1 MVKSIF
7 KVLTLL
13 ITFSFY
19 AQSNTENYVIDFL
32 TTKEGLSHNYVSNIV
47 SDDLNMKWI
56 GTENGITK
64 FNGYNY
70 DYIKPN
76 EKYKELLNENIEIL
90 FLDKNANLWIGTK
103 SGGLSFLDIK
113 KNRIINYNY
122 LIDIANEG
130 DLRITAISED
140 LKGNIWVGTW
150 KNGVYVLDAKENKLV
165 KHFDYQNQIYA
176 IKRDFKDN
184 MWFSSGKTFFQYNIK
199 EEKIK
204 SFSFLYSPTDLLSDQ
219 SRNKIWITTS
229 GNDPYIYSFDY
240 ETNKIVKKTANIK
253 SGFAKKMSIDK
264 YNRIWIGTWRE
275 GIYRSNTDVTEF
287 KKIALVSETSNKLSG
302 NYNTILN
309 IHHDKNNVTWLS
321 TAGGGIVKI
330 LEGNGF
336 ENIND
341 NLKNKELKQFLNCTS
356 IYKNEKQIFLGTLL
370 KGVYFGDDFSNLNQI
385 KEIGNVKINTIYHY
399 KSKLYIGSAQGFAIF
414 NLTTQRIELLQNN
427 IKKVTSFLIDNDKIF
442 IGTQQTGLAITAL
455 KDLDNLNKYKFYNEK
470 KSSYGKFESNRITSI
485 VKDKK
490 NLIWVGT
497 YNGLNLYDSL
507 KKQFIHQ
514 SKLLDKKLPSSIINS
529 IATKDN
535 KIWLATPN
543 GLEILKYNGNKL
555 TVERELTV
563 NDGLNSDFIC
573 ALTFDNKSNLW
584 FSTHTEIVKYNYIKK
599 EILSYGDINGIKS
612 TSFNNNSFFNYKN
625 EHIFFGGIDNVTHF
639 NPNQIKNYKNIPEI
653 IFTNLRV
660 NNQIIQ
666 YQPNSSILNK
676 NFNYADKIKLSYE
689 EGFFSTSFVVNDF
702 LGNLNVKYQY
712 QLKGN
717 QNQWI
722 DVLNRNEINFA
733 GLSPG
738 KYVLKVK
745 ASRDNQNWSDPKS
758 LHIILTGSP
767 WKSPFAIFTY
777 LLIVTLIIFY
787 LVKLNN
793 ARIRLQNNLEIAKID
808 KEKEIELT
816 ETKLNF
822 FTNISHEF
830 RTPLTLIISPL
841 KELLE
846 NKNLSQKTIKSLT
859 YIDRNTS
866 RLLDLINQLLDFR
879 KADHG
884 LLKLDVSNGN
894 FVRFS
899 NEIFLYFK
907 EAAKSKNIKYSFKAK
922 KDIIYFPFDRNKMEI
937 VLSNVISNALKHTS
951 SGDKIK
957 LKIDADD
964 EFCIITLK
972 DSGLGIKAENL
983 NKIFD
988 RFYQIKSSNTVK
1000 MVGSGIGLAFSK
1012 KIIELHNGS
1021 ISVASKVN
1029 EGTEFTIKLA
1039 MNPELY
1045 KGLINENFLTSD
1057 NIKGYA
1063 EINNEVIQQT
1073 ASLKIDNKQNTVLVI
1088 DDNEEIR
1095 NYLKDILSEN
1105 YRILEAENGNDGFKK
1120 ASTEIPDLIISDVMM
1135 PEKDGITMCKEL
1147 KSQISTSH
1155 IPVILLTART
1165 STVFEIEG
1173 LKTGANDYVTK
1184 PFDTKVIK
1192 ARIESQLDNREK
1204 LRTHLLNKVRFEP
1217 SSSKIEESQDI
1228 ENTFISKAI
1237 LLVENNLDNS
1247 NFGIETMVDELNM
1260 SRSSLFR
1267 KIKSLTGLSLSAF
1280 IRSIRLKKAAF
1291 LILSSELNLSQIAF
1305 EVGFNDYKYFKTS
1318 FKKQFNCLPSK
1329 YKEKINNNNS

>member
-7 KVLTLL
+7 SVLTLL

-70 DYIKPN
+70 EYIKPN
-76 EKYKELLNENIEIL
+76 EKYKELLNENIEVL

-113 KNRIINYNY
+113 KNQIKNYNY
-122 LIDIANEG
+122 LIDIVKEG
-130 DLRITAISED
+130 NLRITAISED

-150 KNGVYVLDAKENKLV
+150 KNGVYVLDPKENKLV
-165 KHFDYQNQIYA
+165 KHFDYQNQIYT

-184 MWFSSGKTFFQYNIK
+184 MWFSSGKMFFQYNIK
-199 EEKIK
+199 NEKIK
-204 SFSFLYSPTDLLSDQ
+204 GFPFVYLPTDLLSDQ

-240 ETNKIVKKTANIK
+240 ETNKIVKKIANIK

-275 GIYRSNTDVTEF
+275 GIYRSNTDITEF
-287 KKIALVSETSNKLSG
+287 KKVALVSKTSSKLKG

-321 TAGGGIVKI
+321 TGGGGIVKI

-341 NLKNKELKQFLNCTS
+341 KLKNKELKQFLNCTS
-356 IYKNEKQIFLGTLL
+356 IYKNEKQVFLGTLL
-370 KGVYFGDDFSNLNQI
+370 KGVYFGNDFSNLNQI

-414 NLTTQRIELLQNN
+414 NLTTQKIELVQNN
-427 IKKVTSFLIDNDKIF
+427 IKKVTSFLIDNDQIF
-442 IGTQQTGLAITAL
+442 IGTQQTGLVISVL
-455 KDLDNLNKYKFYNEK
+455 KDLNKPEKYRFYNERK
-470 KSSYGKFESNRITSI
+470 TSFGELESNRVTSI

-490 NLIWVGT
+490 NHIWVGT

-507 KKQFIHQ
+507 KKQFVHQ
-514 SKLLDKKLPSSIINS
+514 SKLLNKKLPSSIINS

-543 GLEILKYNGNKL
+543 GLEILKYDGNKL
-555 TVERELTV
+555 SVERELTV
-563 NDGLNSDFIC
+563 NNGLNSDFIC

-584 FSTHTEIVKYNYIKK
+584 FSTHTEIVKYNYDKN

-612 TSFNNNSFFNYKN
+612 TSFNNNSFFNYNN

-639 NPNQIKNYKNIPEI
+639 NPSKIKNYNNIPEI

-666 YQPNSSILNK
+666 YEPKSSVLTQ
-676 NFNYADKIKLSYE
+676 NFNYEDKIKLSYE

-702 LGNLNVKYQY
+702 LGNLNIKYQY

-738 KYVLKVK
+738 KYVLNVK

-767 WKSPFAIFTY
+767 WKSPLAIFLY
-777 LLIVTLIIFY
+777 LLILTLIIFY

-793 ARIRLQNNLEIAKID
+793 ARIRLKNNLEIAKID

-830 RTPLTLIISPL
+830 RTPLTLIVSPL

-846 NKNLSQKTIKSLT
+846 NKNLPQKTIKSLT
-859 YIDRNTS
+859 YIDRNTN

-884 LLKLDVSNGN
+884 LLRLNVSNGN

-899 NEIFLYFK
+899 NEMFLYFK
-907 EAAKSKNIKYSFKAK
+907 EAAKAKNIKYSFKASSS
-922 KDIIYFPFDRNKMEI
+922 IILFPFDRNKMEI
-937 VLSNVISNALKHTS
+937 VLSNVISNALKYTS

-957 LKIDADD
+957 IKIDSDD
-964 EFCIITLK
+964 EFCIITIK
-972 DSGLGIKAENL
+972 DSGIGMKAENL

-1012 KIIELHNGS
+1012 KIVELHNGS
-1021 ISVASKVN
+1021 ISAISKVN
-1029 EGTEFTIKLA
+1029 EGTKFTIKLA
-1039 MNPELY
+1039 MDSSLY
-1045 KGLINENFLTSD
+1045 KGLINEKFLTSD
-1057 NIKGYA
+1057 NIKGYID
-1063 EINNEVIQQT
+1063 INNDAPQQT
-1073 ASLKIDNKQNTVLVI
+1073 ESLKIDKKEHTLLVI
-1088 DDNEEIR
+1088 DDNVEIL

-1105 YRILEAENGNDGFKK
+1105 YNIIEAENGNEGFKK
-1120 ASTEIPDLIISDVMM
+1120 ASLEIPDLIISDVMM

-1155 IPVILLTART
+1155 IPIILLTART

-1184 PFDTKVIK
+1184 PFDAKAIK
-1192 ARIESQLDNREK
+1192 ARVESQLENRNK
-1204 LRTHLLNKVRFEP
+1204 LRAHLLNKVRFEP
-1217 SSSKIEESQDI
+1217 TASEVETGQDL
-1228 ENTFISKAI
+1228 ENSFINKAI
-1237 LLVENNLDNS
+1237 LLVESNLDNS
-1247 NFGIETMVDELNM
+1247 AFAIETMVDELNM

-1280 IRSIRLKKAAF
+1280 IRSIRLKKAAH
-1291 LILSSELNLSQIAF
+1291 LILTSELNLSQISY

-1329 YKEKINNNNS
+1329 YREIYENK